1 MPNPTPSGP
10 SESNNHSQPRRHWI
24 SILAKSTSGQI
35 EALWSELSI
44 HPTWTHIRPPETG
57 MVMVRGRSGGDGKR
71 FNLGEMTMT
80 RAAVRL
86 VDGPTGFGYV
96 QGRSKRHA
104 ELVAV
109 IDAMLQLPQHRSNIE
124 DNIVQPLAREQEER
138 RDLRSRK
145 AAGTKV
151 EFFTMTRGDG

>member
-1 MPNPTPSGP
+1 
-10 SESNNHSQPRRHWI
+10 
-24 SILAKSTSGQI
+24 
-35 EALWSELSI
+35 
-44 HPTWTHIRPPETG
+44 
-57 MVMVRGRSGGDGKR
+57 MVRGRSGGDGKR

-86 VDGPTGFGYV
+86 VDGPTGLGYV

-124 DNIVQPLAREQEER
+124 DNIVQPLAREQDER

>member
-1 MPNPTPSGP
+1 
-10 SESNNHSQPRRHWI
+10 
-24 SILAKSTSGQI
+24 
-35 EALWSELSI
+35 
-44 HPTWTHIRPPETG
+44 